1 MKKNL
6 LLIALVIFCSKTFA
20 QTDSL
25 KHSPVRTLTD
35 AQYTAWQNGTDL
47 ANHAYVAE
55 LNRYPQP
62 DKVLKLKKE
71 LDLSPIQ
78 INKLNDV
85 IKMLKLKKTEVGI
98 SVIRNER
105 TLDSL
110 FRTGRLDEGSI
121 IFYGNRYGLYEGE
134 YRTALLI
141 ACFNTRRL
149 LSDQQLKKFEALQK
163 H

>member
-6 LLIALVIFCSKTFA
+6 LLISLIALCSKTFA

-47 ANHAYVAE
+47 ENHSYVAE
-55 LNRYPQP
+55 LNHYPLP
-62 DKVLKLKKE
+62 DGVLKFKKE

-78 INKLNDV
+78 VTKLNEV
-85 IKMLKLKKTEVGI
+85 IKMMKLKKTEVGI

-141 ACFNTRRL
+141 ACFNTRKL
-149 LSDQQLKKFEALQK
+149 LTAQQLKKFEAIQK